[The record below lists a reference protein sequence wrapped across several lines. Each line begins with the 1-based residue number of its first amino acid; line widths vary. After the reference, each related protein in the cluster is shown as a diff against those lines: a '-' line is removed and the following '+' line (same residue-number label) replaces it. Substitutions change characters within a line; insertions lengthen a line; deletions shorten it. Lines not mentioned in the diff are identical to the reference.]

1 MAINNYFKSSLKGIE
16 EQNLI
21 SGLMEECIQIQGYD
35 IFYMPRETVNL
46 DYLYGE
52 DPQSKFTDA
61 IELEC
66 YIKSFDGYGG
76 AGETL
81 AKFGLDIQDDLT
93 IQIHIRRFDEVITT
107 KFSEIV
113 RPREGD
119 LIYFGLDKH
128 SIFEITFVNNKV
140 PFFQAGALYLYEI
153 NLKRFVFGSEQI
165 DTGYGEIDDINNY
178 GATIDIVLGS
188 QVSTS
193 DEYGIGETIYQSL
206 DGTFTEPLATGVV
219 LNQIGGVLTIHQTTG
234 EFVSNYNII
243 GEDSGTEYEFDIKS
257 DTTFDDTTSNK
268 VANNI
273 KVREESN
280 TVIDFSESNPFLD
293 TTYD

>member
-1 MAINNYFKSSLKGIE
+1 MAINNYFKSTLKGNE
-16 EQNLI
+16 EQSLI
-21 SGLMEECIQIQGYD
+21 SDLMQECIQIQGYD
-35 IFYMPRETVNL
+35 IKYMPRETVNL

-52 DPQSKFTDA
+52 DAQSKFTDA

-81 AKFGLDIQDDLT
+81 AKFGLDIQDDLV
-93 IQIHIRRFDEVITT
+93 IQIHINRFDETITQ
-107 KFSEIV
+107 KFKEII

-140 PFFQAGALYLYEI
+140 PFFQAGGLYLYEI

-165 DTGYGEIDDINNY
+165 DTGQFEIDDINNY
-178 GATIDIVLGS
+178 GATIDIELGT

-193 DEYGIGETIYQSL
+193 ANYELGEVIYQSL
-206 DGTFTEPLATGVV
+206 DGTSSEPLATGIV
-219 LNQIGGVLTIHQTTG
+219 LNQSNGILTIHQSTG
-234 EFVSNYNII
+234 EFVSAYNII
-243 GEDSGTEYEFDIKS
+243 GEDSGTEYTFPVKS
-257 DTTFDDTTSNK
+257 DETFDDTSANK

-280 TVIDFSESNPFLD
+280 DVIDFSESNPFLD